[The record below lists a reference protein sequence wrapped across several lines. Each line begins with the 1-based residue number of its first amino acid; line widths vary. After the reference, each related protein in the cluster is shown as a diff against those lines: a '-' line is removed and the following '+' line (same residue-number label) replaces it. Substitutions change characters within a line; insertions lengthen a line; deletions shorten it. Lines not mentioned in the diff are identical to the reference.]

1 MKIEI
6 NTRGTYW
13 LWNIIKMKFRRTL
26 NQIELIKSATPFC
39 NLG

>member
-1 MKIEI
+1 
-6 NTRGTYW
+6 
-13 LWNIIKMKFRRTL
+13 MKFRRTL